1 MSGSL
6 IRPVIL
12 SGGVGARLWP
22 ISRPEYPKQFA
33 PLINDMSLFAETLKR
48 VSERSIYAAPI
59 IVGNKEHKFLILD
72 ALDRV
77 GINDAIILLEPVSRN
92 TGAAAISSAIY
103 DIEAD
108 LLHLVMPSDHLI
120 ENKSDFHK
128 SVKQAAK
135 VAKNNIILF
144 GIKPQ
149 YPATGFGY
157 IVPDKSINNKIYR
170 NKLFIEKP
178 NQEVASDLIAQG
190 AFWNSGMFLYHPKTL
205 CDNARELETN
215 HYEQCHLAIDSAKKD
230 KFFSGITILEESDY
244 AKMES
249 HSFDILIMEKAKNG
263 AVMPCS
269 FGWSDV
275 GSWQSIK
282 DASEQDANENVL
294 IGDVVVRD
302 VKNSYIRSEWQRL
315 SVIGMDSCMV
325 VAAKDSILVA
335 PLERSQEVKELS
347 NDNNKNM
354 SITPK
359 PWGNYEGVTRGKNF
373 LVKHIIIKPNRSI
386 SLQKHEHRSEHWIV
400 VSGTAKV
407 ECNSEEKIIH
417 ANESIFV
424 PKGVTHRLSNP
435 YKTDLEIIE
444 VQTGDY
450 IGEDDITRYE
460 DAYGRV

>member
-1 MSGSL
+1 MSSL

-22 ISRPEYPKQFA
+22 ISRPEYPKQFVT
-33 PLINDMSLFAETLKR
+33 LFNDKSLFVTTLER
-48 VSERSIYAAPI
+48 VSDRSIYAAPI
-59 IVGNKEHKFLILD
+59 VVGNKDHKFLMLD
-72 ALDRV
+72 ALDKA
-77 GINDAIILLEPVSRN
+77 GINDAIILLEPASRN
-92 TGAAAISSAIY
+92 TGAAAISAAIY
-103 DIEAD
+103 DIDSD
-108 LLHLVMPSDHLI
+108 LLHLVLPSDHLI
-120 ENKSDFHK
+120 ENKSEFHK

-135 VAKNNIILF
+135 VARNNIVLF
-144 GIKPQ
+144 GMKPN
-149 YPATGFGY
+149 YPETGYGY
-157 IVPDKSINNKIYR
+157 IIPDKAINSGIYR
-170 NKLFIEKP
+170 NKLFVEKP
-178 NQEVASDLIAQG
+178 NKEKAASLIEQG
-190 AFWNSGMFLYHPKTL
+190 ALWNSGVFIYHPKLL

-215 HYEQCHLAIDSAKKD
+215 HYEQCNLSVDYAKPD
-230 KFFSGITILEESDY
+230 KFFSGITILEETAYSQ
-244 AKMES
+244 MES

-282 DASEQDANENVL
+282 DVSEQDDNENVL

-302 VKNSYIRSEWQRL
+302 VKNSYLRSEGQRL
-315 SVIGMDSCMV
+315 SVIGLDNCMV

-359 PWGNYEGVTRGKNF
+359 PWGNYEGITQGNNF

-407 ECNSEEKIIH
+407 ECNSEEKIINK
-417 ANESIFV
+417 NESIFV
-424 PKGVTHRLSNP
+424 PKGAVHRLSNP